1 MDYENR
7 IFEWETDSIG
17 NNVCECVQVTRLKA
31 AKNDVKHMEYH
42 NSKQIFH
49 RIYVTKQWKIAHKH
63 IHTQPVSQSHT
74 HIHVNIA
81 KR

>member
-17 NNVCECVQVTRLKA
+17 NNMCVCVCMQVARMKA

-63 IHTQPVSQSHT
+63 IRTVSHT
-74 HIHVNIA
+74 HIAVNIV